1 MSQAVALPL
10 MVVLNH
16 SVVLGGGILPA
27 GEARQTPRATLRMW
41 EERFSIPGVG
51 IEMYTFL

>member
-1 MSQAVALPL
+1 